1 MVEWAK
7 ANPGEAVFGNGGAW
21 GPSDLPWRLIVK
33 ETGIKTKNVPHDGGG
48 PALIALLG
56 GHIDMAGIFLISGL
70 PHIKAGKIRA
80 LAVLDDKRH
89 PALPD
94 VPTAKEQGINV
105 TYLMWRG
112 ILAPKAT
119 PRPIIEKLAAGFKQ
133 MTEDKSVKRM
143 IKKFGDD
150 LHYLGPD
157 EFTKLWR
164 EEYEA
169 HKELG
174 KQFKK

>member
-1 MVEWAK
+1 MIALAFEK
-7 ANPGEAVFGNGGAW
+7 AAGVRFNH
-21 GPSDLPWRLIVK
+21 
-33 ETGIKTKNVPHDGGG
+33 VPHKGGG
-48 PALIALLG
+48 PTVVATVGAHVDACNLSPPEGVPQMAAGQLRCIAAFSEG
-56 GHIDMAGIFLISGL
+56 RMKDF
-70 PHIKAGKIRA
+70 
-80 LAVLDDKRH
+80 
-89 PALPD
+89 PD

-112 ILAPKAT
+112 ILAPKDT

-143 IKKFGDD
+143 INKFGDD

-164 EEYEA
+164 EEYES